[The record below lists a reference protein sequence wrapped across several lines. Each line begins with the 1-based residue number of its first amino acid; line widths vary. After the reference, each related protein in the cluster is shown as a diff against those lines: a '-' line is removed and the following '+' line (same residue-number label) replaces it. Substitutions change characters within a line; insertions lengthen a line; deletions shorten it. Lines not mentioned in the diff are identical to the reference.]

1 MYITNTCKHHK
12 YNTDRIEVLFCFPF
26 FTYQGHAGMGS
37 FAQFLLLGVS
47 EPFLHCSH
55 LHLSAALSYTSKLV
69 LIEQMNIKTTNGKLS
84 YSQFVISEIFSS
96 PGSNGC
102 SEPCTL
108 KCCSGHLDARSP
120 IAEWEAHSGD
130 AHLHRTCI
138 FQGTSN
144 CLLTMMH
151 WFFFSFPNPTN
162 ESVPANL
169 PSIDC
174 NVSIHSY
181 RCMRKPSLW
190 LLPAYFKLTPRTVCD
205 IKNPHITVVL
215 FITNSSN
222 NIDLHRCALFRIQ

>member
-1 MYITNTCKHHK
+1 MKACVLHSAPGQTATVKNVGKETVSAPLALTQAHLDELHQFFFVSHGHSLKVPTMYITNTCKHHK

-120 IAEWEAHSGD
+120 IAE
-130 AHLHRTCI
+130 
-138 FQGTSN
+138 
-144 CLLTMMH
+144 
-151 WFFFSFPNPTN
+151 
-162 ESVPANL
+162 
-169 PSIDC
+169 
-174 NVSIHSY
+174 
-181 RCMRKPSLW
+181 
-190 LLPAYFKLTPRTVCD
+190 
-205 IKNPHITVVL
+205 
-215 FITNSSN
+215 
-222 NIDLHRCALFRIQ
+222 